1 MASVVLWGFAI
12 TAFVEPEGTKAEA
25 SLWQSWV
32 TQNFTWLYIG
42 SQDIWALFLFYIC
55 ISKYGALKLGR
66 ADEKP
71 EFNDISWFSMLF
83 SCGIG
88 VGIYF
93 FGVSEPMSYYRGG
106 TLWKIP
112 MNNDDDRAQQAIL
125 ITLFHWGLHGWVVYI
140 VVAVALSVV
149 CYRW

>member
-1 MASVVLWGFAI
+1 
-12 TAFVEPEGTKAEA
+12 
-25 SLWQSWV
+25 
-32 TQNFTWLYIG
+32 
-42 SQDIWALFLFYIC
+42 
-55 ISKYGALKLGR
+55 
-66 ADEKP
+66 
-71 EFNDISWFSMLF
+71 MLF

-93 FGVSEPMSYYRGG
+93 FGVSEPTAYYRGDISSG
-106 TLWKIP
+106 GGYTGYKLWKIP